1 VKSGLSTISQLMDG
15 TLRVPWNLTRR
26 VEKYRA
32 ADVIVLSIGKSG
44 RTWLRVLIN
53 KYITLLFDL
62 PFSLDDLSRVHA
74 GIPSIQ
80 YSHELWEHLSKASF
94 TQKCLGKYL
103 LTDDVLLK
111 KKVILLYRDPRDVLV
126 SLYFH
131 KTRRSERKIR
141 IDLDDFIGNPKD
153 GIHRIVAVLNIWRQR
168 LHSHPC
174 CHWISYEA
182 LQNNTYSGLAESIRF
197 IGLEPFSEEMAR
209 QAVGFAAFGNM
220 KQMEARGEFDSQIL
234 KPSNPD
240 DPNSFKVREGK
251 VGGYRKHFSPEQ
263 LRCLDQAVARLDPF
277 FGYSASQS
285 IK

>member
-1 VKSGLSTISQLMDG
+1 MSTISQLMDG
-15 TLRVPWNLTRR
+15 TLRVPWNLTRMTK
-26 VEKYRA
+26 KYRA

-53 KYITLLFDL
+53 KYLSLSFGL

-74 GIPSIQ
+74 GIPSIR
-80 YSHELWEHLSKASF
+80 YSHELWEHLSKADF
-94 TQKCLGKYL
+94 AQRCLGKYL
-103 LTDDVLLK
+103 LSDDVLLT

-126 SLYFH
+126 SLFFH
-131 KTRRSERKIR
+131 KTRRSERKVHM
-141 IDLDDFIGNPKD
+141 DLDGFIGNPKD

-182 LQNNTYSGLAESIRF
+182 LQRDTHGRLAELIRF
-197 IGLEPFSEEMAR
+197 IGIEPISEEIAR
-209 QAVGFAAFGNM
+209 QAVAFAAFGNM
-220 KQMEARGEFDSQIL
+220 QQMEARGEFDSQIL

-251 VGGYRKHFSPEQ
+251 VGAYRKHFTQDQ
-263 LRCLDQAVARLDPF
+263 LRYLDRAMERLDPF
-277 FGYSASQS
+277 FGYSAAEL
-285 IK
+285 IE